1 MADPF
6 EPISGEPV
14 SIVIG
19 HFVAWTIAD
28 EYDADLFALK
38 YVFASGS
45 TIKEIAGASVDG
57 VWTFTASG
65 TVTRDMRHGR
75 NTVDLVVTRLADDES
90 RVLRTMSVQ
99 CFSNDADR
107 RSHAQLMV
115 DKIESI
121 LAGRADQDV
130 ESYTIKSR
138 SITKMSI
145 KELTDWREYYLA
157 ELGRQ
162 ADPITGRRK
171 NNNTLMIGFK

>member
-6 EPISGEPV
+6 EPIEGEPV

-19 HFVAWTIAD
+19 HFVAWTIPD
-28 EYDADLFALK
+28 EYDASLFSLK
-38 YVFASGS
+38 YVFASGG
-45 TIKEIAGASVDG
+45 TTREIAGASVDG

-65 TVTRDMRHGR
+65 TVTQDMRHGR
-75 NTVDLVVTRLADDES
+75 NTADLVVIRLADDES
-90 RVLRTMSVQ
+90 RVLRTMSVA

-107 RSHAQLMV
+107 RSHARLMV

-121 LAGRADQDV
+121 LSGRAEQDV

-138 SITKMSI
+138 SITKMSV

-157 ELGRQ
+157 ELGRE

-171 NNNTLMIGFK
+171 TNNTLMIGFR